1 MKYIKCMGM
10 VVISFC
16 LMTFAFPAFAE
27 STPVVLMIEVEGN
40 SNVSSE
46 KILGEISNTRM
57 GEPLNSTAVQQDM
70 QKIMATGYF
79 SNIQVKTEAF
89 FSGIKVVFVVIENP
103 IFQELNV
110 SGLTKLT
117 PEEVQSQFRQKPGEV
132 FNTVFFKEDLS
143 QALKYFQT
151 EKGLLIEPRPST
163 GSISENGVVSLEL
176 VELRLGEI
184 KILGL
189 EKTQDFVI
197 RRELSLKK
205 GDILD
210 YNVIREEYMKLMRL
224 RLFDNIDLRWEKSA
238 LPDAMDLVFN
248 VTEGATGSFNIGV
261 SYAQTTGDFGGLLT
275 FSEGNLMG
283 TGQSITVDL
292 NIAED
297 ENEIQFSFYE
307 PWLNDK
313 HTSFGLS
320 LWNSNADTSTTLTA
334 WGLKDKEKGEYK
346 LYDVDLDRTGLSL
359 SFGHPLTR
367 NTTGRI
373 KFNFEQNEIVNY
385 WDYDSSSNHD
395 DDPSHSFENFD
406 RPNEFWNNSVELQL
420 VKNRLSYQDRNFVD
434 GGYQLS
440 GSYEIAGNYLGGEYD
455 YQTLTLEG
463 KWFHAITPDLVFG
476 TRLQG
481 AYQNGESPDY
491 DTLYLGGM
499 NKLRGYHNRRF
510 HDPDTR
516 ELIGTSYLLSN
527 TELRYRLPMNKN
539 FELVT
544 FYDIGQ
550 VNNIYDDSVIKSDY
564 GFGFRYNIPFL
575 GMIRLDQAWNSDGES
590 RLVISM
596 QEIF

>member
-1 MKYIKCMGM
+1 MKYTKCVGM
-10 VVISFC
+10 VVIGIC
-16 LMTFAFPAFAE
+16 LMIFAFPAFAE
-27 STPVVLMIEVEGN
+27 SNPVVLMIEVEGN
-40 SNVSSE
+40 SHVPSE
-46 KILGEISNTRM
+46 KILGEISNTKI
-57 GEPLNSTAVQQDM
+57 GEPLNSESAQQDM

-79 SNIQVKTEAF
+79 SDIRVNTEAF
-89 FSGIKVVFVVIENP
+89 FSGIKVVFVVVENP
-103 IFQELNV
+103 IFKEVQV
-110 SGLTKLT
+110 SGLTKVT
-117 PEEVQSQFRQKPGEV
+117 PEEVRSQFRQKPGEV

-143 QALKYFQT
+143 KALKYFQT
-151 EKGLLIEPRPST
+151 EKGLLIEPKAST
-163 GSISENGVVSLEL
+163 GSISDDGVILLEL
-176 VELRLGEI
+176 TELRLGEI

-189 EKTQDFVI
+189 EKTQEFVI

-224 RLFDNIDLRWEKSA
+224 RLFDNIDLHWEKSA
-238 LPDAMDLVFN
+238 LPDSMDLVLD

-261 SYAQTTGDFGGLLT
+261 SYGQTTGDFGGLLT
-275 FSEGNLMG
+275 FTEGNLMG

-292 NIAED
+292 NTSED
-297 ENEIQFSFYE
+297 ENEISFSFYE

-320 LWNSNADTSTTLTA
+320 LWNSDVDTSTTFKA
-334 WGLKDKEKGEYK
+334 WGLGDD
-346 LYDVDLDRTGLSL
+346 LYDVELNRTGLSL
-359 SFGHPLTR
+359 SFGQPLTR
-367 NTTGRI
+367 HTTGRI
-373 KFNFEQNEIVNY
+373 KFNFEQDEIVNY
-385 WDYDSSSNHD
+385 WDYDSGSDHD
-395 DDPSHSFENFD
+395 DEESRSFDDFDSPS
-406 RPNEFWNNSVELQL
+406 EFWDNSIELQL

-440 GSYEIAGNYLGGEYD
+440 ANYEVNGRYLGGEYD
-455 YQTLTLEG
+455 YQTFTLEG
-463 KWFHAITPDLVFG
+463 KWFHALTSDLVIG

-481 AYQNGESPDY
+481 AYQNGDCPDWEL
-491 DTLYLGGM
+491 LYLGGM

-510 HDPDTR
+510 HDSDTQ

-550 VNNIYDDSVIKSDY
+550 VNNLNDDSVIKSDY

-575 GMIRLDQAWNSDGES
+575 GMIRLDQAWNSDGEA
-590 RLVISM
+590 RMVISM